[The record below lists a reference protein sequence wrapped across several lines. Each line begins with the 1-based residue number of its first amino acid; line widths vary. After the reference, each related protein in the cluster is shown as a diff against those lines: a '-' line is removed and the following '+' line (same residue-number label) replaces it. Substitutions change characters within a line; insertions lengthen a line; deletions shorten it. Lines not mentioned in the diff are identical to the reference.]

1 MQGVGC
7 WGTTIGP
14 RRLKVQNFHHNNSFC
29 GLGGGVRLRESGPCR
44 MAVHLALVL
53 LLLVWAEVGGCLTA
67 RLGGG
72 EEGAVADVLSA
83 GRI

>member
-1 MQGVGC
+1 
-7 WGTTIGP
+7 
-14 RRLKVQNFHHNNSFC
+14 
-29 GLGGGVRLRESGPCR
+29 